1 MAHILLVDDDP
12 EVSARYARAIEG
24 AGHSVSRADSPA
36 AALEALKARPPDLVV
51 LEAIF
56 AGKFTGVTLARRL
69 AEIDPDL
76 PLIMM
81 TRADERLTTEQL
93 DLEDRDGGWIP
104 VDRYLAKPVM
114 RDVLT
119 AEIQR
124 LLDEAGGPAAEESSP
139 QESA

>member
-12 EVSARYARAIEG
+12 AVSAREARTIEG
-24 AGHSVSRADSPA
+24 AGHTVSLADSPA
-36 AALEALKARPPDLVV
+36 AAVEAMKVCPPDLVV

-56 AGKFTGVTLARRL
+56 AGKFTGVALARRL
-69 AEIDPDL
+69 AETDPDL
-76 PLIMM
+76 PLIML

-114 RDVLT
+114 REVLT

-124 LLDEAGGPAAEESSP
+124 LLGEAG
-139 QESA
+139 